1 MGFLLDC
8 KKWPRSA
15 CDHLSLVVGDHH
27 VWIIFDIW
35 EEFFEVDVFCI
46 FVACFHP
53 YRGVTKWSPL
63 SFLVSTLC
71 GSSLTY
77 MQANYAMPSYHQYL
91 LGLCQCLKRRF
102 ALGFVS
108 WELLCTLTL
117 SHNYQVDREKN
128 SNDIFQYEPS
138 SNFIKKST
146 SFVDSCKRAPLDS
159 L

>member
-1 MGFLLDC
+1 MAFLLDC
-8 KKWPRSA
+8 KKWRRSA

-35 EEFFEVDVFCI
+35 EEFFEVDVFV
-46 FVACFHP
+46 F
-53 YRGVTKWSPL
+53 
-63 SFLVSTLC
+63 
-71 GSSLTY
+71 SSLVFIIIEVLPSGHLSRFWCD
-77 MQANYAMPSYHQYL
+77 AMPSYHQYL
-91 LGLCQCLKRRF
+91 LGLCQCLKRRV

-117 SHNYQVDREKN
+117 SHNYQVEREKN
-128 SNDIFQYEPS
+128 SNDIFQYKPS

-146 SFVDSCKRAPLDS
+146 SFVDSSCKRAPLDS